1 MSDTQPQRQA
11 EQDPGLMTMKEQV
24 YKDPRPLDEL
34 QKYYDWPLTHKP
46 DWVYDAVRIVMSL
59 YAWVAFRTSTIDS
72 QKIPTSGGVIFA
84 PNHFSNID
92 HFFLGAATRRKVQ
105 FMAKSQLYK
114 GWFAWVM
121 KHGGVFPVRR
131 GFRDDQS
138 FEIAL
143 SILER
148 EGSICMYCEGG
159 RSRTGK
165 LAERAKGGIGRVALQ
180 SGTVVVPVAIHG
192 SQRVRN
198 WRRLQF
204 PKVTVRYGDP
214 LRFDVV
220 ADPTRT
226 QQQEAADQIFAEIKT
241 LYASLD
247 ERGAKAVRA
256 EQRALRTSS

>member
-11 EQDPGLMTMKEQV
+11 EHDPGLMTMKEQV

-59 YAWVAFRTSTIDS
+59 YAWLAFRTSTIDS

-121 KHGGVFPVRR
+121 KHGGVFPIRR

-180 SGTVVVPVAIHG
+180 SGHRRRPGRDPRLPARAQLAPAAVPE
-192 SQRVRN
+192 
-198 WRRLQF
+198 
-204 PKVTVRYGDP
+204 GDRP
-214 LRFDVV
+214 LRGS
-220 ADPTRT
+220 
-226 QQQEAADQIFAEIKT
+226 AALRRRRRPDAHAAAGRRRPDLRGDQ
-241 LYASLD
+241 D
-247 ERGAKAVRA
+247 AVR
-256 EQRALRTSS
+256 EPR